1 MKKLTTHF
9 AAAAIL
15 ALSNTAFAEN
25 SLQAGSTALNLSVFD
40 GTADNAIFSTAL
52 DTSELYI
59 ISGKYFLSD
68 TSALTGGIG
77 LGVNGGDANGTN
89 FGVRLGIRKYLSNAD
104 FAPFMGGF
112 VGHSSTQDDDVK
124 ITKIM
129 GEFGAEYF
137 FNKRL
142 SIEGAA
148 RAGYVTYEV
157 GTFDGNY
164 LGTASAGVSFNFYF

>member
-1 MKKLTTHF
+1 MKKQTTIF
-9 AAAAIL
+9 AAAALLSFSHSAL
-15 ALSNTAFAEN
+15 ADN

-40 GTADNAIFSTAL
+40 GTADNNFFETAN

-68 TSALTGGIG
+68 ATALTGGIG

-112 VGHSSTQDDDVK
+112 LGYSSTQDSDVK
-124 ITKIM
+124 ITKFM

-137 FNKRL
+137 FDKRL

-157 GTFDGNY
+157 GAFDGNY